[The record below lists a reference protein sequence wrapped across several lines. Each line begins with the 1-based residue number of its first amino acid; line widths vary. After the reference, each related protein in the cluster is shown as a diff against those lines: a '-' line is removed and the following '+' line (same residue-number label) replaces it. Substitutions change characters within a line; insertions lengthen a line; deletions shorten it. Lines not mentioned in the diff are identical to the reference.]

1 MVNLYSSKRK
11 VKHKTPSGKTG
22 ILLANLGTP
31 DAPTPQALRTYLK
44 EFLSDK
50 RVIELPKLK
59 WWFILN
65 AIVLRLRP
73 KQSAKLYASV
83 WTDEGSPLLSM
94 SYKQIAKV
102 KANLKNTYSDN
113 IVVELGM
120 RYGNPSM
127 DKALDSLRQQGAI
140 KIIVLPLYPQYAG
153 ATVGSTFDALAE
165 SIKKWRW
172 VPTLHFISGY
182 HKHPKYIDALT
193 NTINE
198 HIAQHGK
205 PEKLIFSYHGIP
217 KRYFEN
223 GDPYSCLCSK
233 TTRLVIEK
241 LGLTE
246 DEYIMTFQSRFGKEP
261 WIEPYTDKT
270 IEQLA
275 KDGIKYIAVICPGFS
290 VDCLETIEEINVE
303 NRKYFESN
311 GGKSYH
317 YIKALNDRDDH
328 IEALTEIVAPYLSV

>member
-11 VKHKTPSGKTG
+11 VKHKTPSGKIG

-328 IEALTEIVAPYLSV
+328 IEALTEIVAPYLSL

>member
-1 MVNLYSSKRK
+1 MVNLYSSRRK
-11 VKHKTPSGKTG
+11 AKHKTPSGKIG

-94 SYKQIAKV
+94 SYKQLAKV
-102 KANLKNTYSDN
+102 KANFKNTYSDN

-182 HKHPKYIDALT
+182 HKHPKYIEALT

-223 GDPYSCLCSK
+223 GDPYSCFCSK

-270 IEQLA
+270 IVQLA

-328 IEALTEIVAPYLSV
+328 IEALTEIVAPYLSL